1 MTPKQNESGVFLN
14 MPENNEVFATND
26 NNDVTTKQTSH
37 DQDTSARPSGSLLR
51 RLLVAFIIGAGVLI
65 PLAIAGLVAVGQ
77 IPPVRGS
84 VQPFTLV
91 VKSIK
96 RIGMGLLLPGIRS
109 SVCS

>member
-26 NNDVTTKQTSH
+26 DNDVTTKQTSH
-37 DQDTSARPSGSLLR
+37 DQDTARPSGSLLR

-65 PLAIAGLVAVGQ
+65 PLAIAGLVAMGQ
-77 IPPVRGS
+77 IPPVRGC
-84 VQPFTLV
+84 VQPFTLA

-109 SVCS
+109 PVCS